1 MTRLPTPAHLHE
13 ITPDW
18 LTKALQ
24 SKGSSNNALVTG
36 YSVERI
42 GEGKGFINQ
51 LARLT
56 IEYDGNFGD
65 LPRSVIAKLPPSD
78 PKLKAMSGKLGD
90 DRREIRLYEEIATK
104 STIQTPYLYYS
115 ASDHHTGNAI
125 LLLEDMTSARQGDSV
140 AGCSLTEAR
149 LAIRELAKFQSAWW
163 ESPDLRALEWIPVKD
178 VEGNVYQEVYP
189 EAWALLVAKAKD
201 GMTPELKLVGDRLQH
216 NIVQIKNKL
225 ARPPRTIIHGDYRL
239 DNFFLG
245 TTSRSDSLVVFDWE
259 FCAQGRGT
267 FDVATFINE
276 AFPPAQ
282 RRQEEIALLRLYH
295 RCLTE
300 HGVENYTFEDC
311 LIDYRISILEIF
323 VFWVVVGGYLD
334 YEGDRASIYLRNS
347 CQRFDATISDLNC
360 TEFLSV

>member
-1 MTRLPTPAHLHE
+1 MC
-13 ITPDW
+13 
-18 LTKALQ
+18 
-24 SKGSSNNALVTG
+24 
-36 YSVERI
+36 
-42 GEGKGFINQ
+42 
-51 LARLT
+51 
-56 IEYDGNFGD
+56 
-65 LPRSVIAKLPPSD
+65 
-78 PKLKAMSGKLGD
+78 
-90 DRREIRLYEEIATK
+90 IR
-104 STIQTPYLYYS
+104 
-115 ASDHHTGNAI
+115 
-125 LLLEDMTSARQGDSV
+125 DS
-140 AGCSLTEAR
+140 
-149 LAIRELAKFQSAWW
+149 
-163 ESPDLRALEWIPVKD
+163 
-178 VEGNVYQEVYP
+178 
-189 EAWALLVAKAKD
+189 
-201 GMTPELKLVGDRLQH
+201 
-216 NIVQIKNKL
+216 